1 MYWKKIPMNIII
13 PARIK
18 PSNDNEYFEMLSKSV
33 FQAGFSFKVVEQKWP
48 DIVET
53 FDKFDFK
60 KVMNWNEEKIYQVL
74 QSPKI
79 IRNSK
84 KVRGIVDNARV
95 FYDVTTKYGS
105 FSQYLNSFKNKPYPE
120 RSKIISKQFK
130 WLGKTGTYVFLWMV
144 KEDVPEW
151 ENR

>member
-18 PSNDNEYFEMLSKSV
+18 PSNDNEYFTMLSKSV
-33 FQAGFSFKVVEQKWP
+33 FQAGFSFKVVEQKWTY
-48 DIVET
+48 IVET
-53 FDKFDFK
+53 FDNFDFK

-95 FYDVTTKYGS
+95 FHDIITKYGS
-105 FSQYLNSFKNKPYPE
+105 FSQYLDSFKTKSYPE

-144 KEDVPEW
+144 NEDVPEW

>member
-1 MYWKKIPMNIII
+1 MII
-13 PARIK
+13 PPRIS

-33 FQAGFSFKVVEQKWP
+33 FQAGFSFKVVEQKWK
-48 DIVET
+48 DIVES
-53 FDKFDFK
+53 FDNFDYK
-60 KVMNWNEEKIYQVL
+60 KVMYWNEEKIHQVL

-95 FYDVTTKYGS
+95 FHEVIKEHGS
-105 FSQYLNSFKNKPYPE
+105 FNKYLKTIKDKVYTE

-130 WLGKTGTYVFLWMV
+130 WLGKTGTYVFLFMV
-144 KEDVPEW
+144 NEEVPEW